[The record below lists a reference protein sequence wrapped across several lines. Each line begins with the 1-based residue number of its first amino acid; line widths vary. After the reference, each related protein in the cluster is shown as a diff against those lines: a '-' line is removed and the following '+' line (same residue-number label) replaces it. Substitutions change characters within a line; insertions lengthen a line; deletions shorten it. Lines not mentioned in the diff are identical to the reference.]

1 MKRMILCLL
10 VICTLVLGGCQS
22 ADKKDTST
30 DTQPSHTHAVAEHP
44 QTIENPLTRTSQT
57 LEVTVSIAGEAH
69 SFQGRHA
76 LTMTNILFNLAFDPA
91 KVCDCEAEYTV
102 DTQFGT
108 GYQINL
114 THGFV
119 RCEQGQADLT
129 TEQIYRIREVTNWVE
144 SPKETETKA
153 E

>member
-10 VICTLVLGGCQS
+10 VICTLVLSGCQS
-22 ADKKDTST
+22 ADKKDAS
-30 DTQPSHTHAVAEHP
+30 QPTHEHTVAERP
-44 QTIENPLTRTSQT
+44 QIVENPMNRTSET
-57 LEVTVSIAGEAH
+57 LEVTVYTAGEAH

-76 LTMTNILFNLAFDPA
+76 ITMTNLLTNLAYDPA
-91 KVCDCEAEYTV
+91 KVCDCETEYTA

-108 GYQINL
+108 GYAINL
-114 THGFV
+114 TLGFV

>member
-1 MKRMILCLL
+1 MKRMILCLF
-10 VICTLVLGGCQS
+10 VICTLVLSGCQS
-22 ADKKDTST
+22 ANKKDTST
-30 DTQPSHTHAVAEHP
+30 DTQPTHTHTVAERP
-44 QTIENPLTRTSQT
+44 QIVENPMNRTSES
-57 LEVTVSIAGEAH
+57 LEVTVYVAGEAH

-76 LTMTNILFNLAFDPA
+76 ITMTNLLTNLAYDPA
-91 KVCDCEAEYTV
+91 KVCDCEAEYTA

-108 GYQINL
+108 GYEINL
-114 THGFV
+114 TLGFV

-144 SPKETETKA
+144 SSNNTSTKA